1 MADNITYYDTMSTP
15 KYPRSVRQALL
26 RDLETYPVVALMGAR
41 QVGKSTLGRELAEAR
56 GMAYRT
62 LDDRDVLRQARED
75 PEGLLDD
82 LNGAGFIDEAQRAP
96 EIFLALKAI
105 VDREQRAGQYLLSGS
120 NQPVMSG
127 AVGDSLLGRA
137 AYRTLRPLTLS
148 ELRLDETHAGWDFL
162 FEQSTSRVIDELERR
177 ADASGSLDWRATVE
191 MGGFPRAVAAPA
203 DMRRR
208 MLDDYVEVFANRDI
222 RELLAIESAD
232 RFEQFMRLV
241 ASRTGQV
248 LNVNGLSGELGIPVT
263 TVRRWLDALKRSF
276 LVELIPAFSRNAGHR
291 VTKAPKLF
299 MTDVALALAAA
310 REPEPTGFHLETL
323 VASDLAVWRDG
334 SLNCAVHH
342 WRTQSGQEVDFIA
355 ERDRKLLPIELKA
368 STGVGLA
375 DARHLKVFLGGYDAV
390 VRSLLLSADPVIRE
404 LTPKIIAAP
413 WWAVL

>member
-1 MADNITYYDTMSTP
+1 MSIP
-15 KYPRSVRQALL
+15 KYPRSLREALV

-41 QVGKSTLGRELAEAR
+41 QVGKSTLARELAEER

-75 PEGLLDD
+75 PEGLLSD

-96 EIFLALKAI
+96 EIFLALKAV
-105 VDREQRAGQYLLSGS
+105 VDREQRAGEYLLSGS

-162 FEQSTSRVIDELERR
+162 FNRNTSRVLGELERR
-177 ADASGSLDWRATVE
+177 AAASGHLDWRTTVE
-191 MGGFPRAVAAPA
+191 TGGFPRAVAVPA
-203 DMRRR
+203 DIRRR
-208 MLDDYVEVFANRDI
+208 LLDDYVEVFANRDI

-241 ASRTGQV
+241 ASRTAQV
-248 LNVNGLSGELGIPVT
+248 LNVNGMSGELGIPVT

-276 LVELIPAFSRNAGHR
+276 LIELIPAFSRNAGHR

-299 MTDVALALAAA
+299 MADVALALAAA
-310 REPEPTGFHLETL
+310 RESEPTGFHLETL
-323 VASDLAVWRDG
+323 VASDLAVWRDA
-334 SLNCAVHH
+334 SPNRAVHH
-342 WRTQSGQEVDFIA
+342 WRTQSGQAVDFIA
-355 ERDRKLLPIELKA
+355 ERDRRLLPVELKA
-368 STGVGLA
+368 STAVGLA
-375 DARHLKVFLGGYDAV
+375 DARHLKVFLGAYGAAE
-390 VRSLLLSADPVIRE
+390 RGLLLSADPRIRE
-404 LTPKIIAAP
+404 LTPNIVTAP

>member
-1 MADNITYYDTMSTP
+1 MSIP
-15 KYPRSVRQALL
+15 EYPRSLRRTLL

-41 QVGKSTLGRELAEAR
+41 QVGKSTLGRDLAAER

-75 PEGLLDD
+75 PEGLLAGLD
-82 LNGAGFIDEAQRAP
+82 GAGFIDEAQRAP
-96 EIFLALKAI
+96 ELFLALKAV
-105 VDREQRAGQYLLSGS
+105 VDRVQRAGQYLLSGS

-162 FEQSTSRVIDELERR
+162 FDQNTADVIGELERR
-177 ADASGSLDWRATVE
+177 AAASGKLDWRTSVE
-191 MGGFPRAVAAPA
+191 TGGFPRAVGAPP

-208 MLDDYVEVFANRDI
+208 LLDDYVEVFANRDI
-222 RELLAIESAD
+222 RELLAIESAN
-232 RFEQFMRLV
+232 RFEQFMRVV
-241 ASRTGQV
+241 ATRTGQV
-248 LNVNGLSGELGIPVT
+248 LNANGLSGDLGIPVT
-263 TVRRWLDALKRSF
+263 TVRRWLDALQRSF

-310 REPEPTGFHLETL
+310 REPEPGGFHLETL

-334 SLNCAVHH
+334 SPNRAVHH

-355 ERDRKLLPIELKA
+355 ERGRRLLPVELKA
-368 STGVGLA
+368 SSAVGA
-375 DARHLKVFLGGYDAV
+375 SDARHLKVFLGAHNAAV
-390 VRSLLLSADPVIRE
+390 RGVLLSADPVIRE
-404 LTPKIIAAP
+404 LTPRIIAAP